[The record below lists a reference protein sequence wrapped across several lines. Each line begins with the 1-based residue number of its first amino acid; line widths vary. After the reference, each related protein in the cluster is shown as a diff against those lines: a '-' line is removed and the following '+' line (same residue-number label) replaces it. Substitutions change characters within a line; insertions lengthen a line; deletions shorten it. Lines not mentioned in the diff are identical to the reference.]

1 MITDKRM
8 VELSR
13 NFSLGRDGIFGAIWI
28 QIHILEFVFTCRG
41 KDNYG
46 NCHYGITADISV
58 HGKPLW
64 RFSLSEFFLVYN
76 VYII

>member
-46 NCHYGITADISV
+46 NCHYGI
-58 HGKPLW
+58 
-64 RFSLSEFFLVYN
+64 
-76 VYII
+76 